1 MFLFLSWKTFICNGW
16 LWHFDS
22 YICWGS
28 KYVSHHGLVLGCSRL
43 GHLRC
48 NFQAAKTFSHSLLT
62 ADSPTLQS
70 SHAQLWSVWD
80 RQKTIS
86 NHLSDKWDFTG
97 SERCSLCICSHARQL
112 KTWKISLAAFANLV
126 RFFEFTDSLI
136 NPHSAG
142 DTLPT
147 TAAFLAPEQ
156 SKIAVQHR
164 TAVVLRSNQ
173 TLYEHGYHSCCR
185 YPASVSSSLP
195 VCPILG
201 GSAALSGD
209 SHTTETGEPSEAS
222 WKLDLSKPIT
232 HRARLLLKKKKKK
245 IDERIQGPSTVYLSR
260 YSAQT
265 WEHSRDACG

>member
-1 MFLFLSWKTFICNGW
+1 MTFW
-16 LWHFDS
+16 LLIVVW
-22 YICWGS
+22 CWGS
-28 KYVSHHGLVLGCSRL
+28 KYVSHHCLVLACSRL
-43 GHLRC
+43 GHLRRI
-48 NFQAAKTFSHSLLT
+48 FQAAKTFSHSLFT
-62 ADSPTLQS
+62 AYAPILPS
-70 SHAQLWSVWD
+70 SHAQLWSVWN
-80 RQKTIS
+80 RHRTVS

-97 SERCSLCICSHARQL
+97 SERCSLCICSHARLL
-112 KTWKISLAAFANLV
+112 KTWKISLAAFAILV
-126 RFFEFTDSLI
+126 RFFKFTDSLI

-142 DTLPT
+142 DTQPT

-173 TLYEHGYHSCCR
+173 TLYEHGYHSCRR
-185 YPASVSSSLP
+185 YPASASSSLP

-232 HRARLLLKKKKKK
+232 HRARLLPKKRKKL
-245 IDERIQGPSTVYLSR
+245 DERIQGPSTVYLSR
-260 YSAQT
+260 CSAQT